1 MTVLAAA
8 LFSSIAALGPAGPE
22 ATPPPAATP
31 SVPASAPSP
40 AVPSGLSAE
49 DREMLER
56 IRALVAGRETEPA
69 EKVFKN
75 IDLLKGKPA
84 SRLPAMMTA
93 LTGLLGVGCP
103 ACHVPGNFP
112 SDERPAKKTARLHFA
127 MQAALNREY
136 FGGANAITCF
146 TCHRG
151 KRIPDTFDRR

>member
-1 MTVLAAA
+1 MRTLAAA
-8 LFSSIAALGPAGPE
+8 VLSSLAALGPAGPE
-22 ATPPPAATP
+22 PTPSPAATP
-31 SVPASAPSP
+31 SAPASAPSP
-40 AVPSGLSAE
+40 AAPSGLSAD

-56 IRALVAGRETEPA
+56 IRTLVAGRETEPA

-75 IDLLKGKPA
+75 IELLKGKPA
-84 SRLPAMMTA
+84 SRLPGMMTA
-93 LTGLLGVGCP
+93 LTGLLGVGCTT
-103 ACHVPGNFP
+103 CHVPGNFS